1 MAYSMTG
8 IFAEAPIL
16 GEYSKYSRRQP
27 IQRIDHAMNLVNLT
41 SEEPLLSKG
50 GINLRTRDAY
60 N

>member
-1 MAYSMTG
+1 MTG